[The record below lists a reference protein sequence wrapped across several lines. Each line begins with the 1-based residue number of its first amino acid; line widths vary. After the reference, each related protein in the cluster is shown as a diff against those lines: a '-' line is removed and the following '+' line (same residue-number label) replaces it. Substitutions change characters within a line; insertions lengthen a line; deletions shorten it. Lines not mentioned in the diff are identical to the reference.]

1 MTDEERKPVS
11 VRVTDRERRDI
22 QKAAERDGLKE
33 SAWMRTTLVKSAR
46 AILDR
51 GKRRPRTPAE
61 RMLYNRLQNSERKP

>member
-51 GKRRPRTPAE
+51 GKRRP
-61 RMLYNRLQNSERKP
+61 